1 MSARLAPEPGDYER
15 PDVDDEAAVYTGG
28 AS

>member
-1 MSARLAPEPGDYER
+1 MSDRLAPDAGDYER
-15 PDVDDEAAVYTGG
+15 PDADDEAALYTGG